1 MIFAFHFER
10 WNMIFSKV
18 HVVVKFFII
27 VLILLCGFTFKRSS
41 ITVINDGIRKT
52 SNISI
57 SPIEYGTRYV
67 YNDFEPTD
75 YKKVIS
81 KGHDG
86 YVLSDTDSVIVEP
99 IDEVIEVGRGKF
111 SVSYG
116 STTGYGADCVGCS
129 GNVACSTKSGTHN
142 LIRDGIYYN
151 DSKYGN
157 VRIIA
162 ADNSLFSCGT
172 VMKIDNGI
180 MDPFFAIV
188 LDTGG
193 AMRNAWSNG
202 NILIDIAFPYENSS
216 GINNATNK
224 SGNVKFMVYRNG
236 W

>member
-1 MIFAFHFER
+1 
-10 WNMIFSKV
+10 MIFSKF
-18 HVVVKFFII
+18 HVISKLFII
-27 VLILLCGFTFKRSS
+27 VLILLYGLTFRRSS
-41 ITVINDGIRKT
+41 IAVINDDINKT

-57 SPIEYGTRYV
+57 SPISYETKYV

-75 YKKVIS
+75 YRKVIT
-81 KGHDG
+81 KGING
-86 YVLSDTDSVIVEP
+86 YVLSDSDKVIVEP
-99 IDEVIEVGRGKF
+99 TDEVIEVGRGKF
-111 SVSYG
+111 TVSYG

-151 DSKYGN
+151 DSKYGD

-193 AMRNAWSNG
+193 AMRSAWSNG
-202 NILIDIAFPYENSS
+202 NILIDIAFPYENSN
-216 GINNATNK
+216 GIHSATNK